1 MSTHS
6 FLTPLGRIDAF
17 ALEEEEL
24 LTSIKIEPNN
34 FSLNGGERW
43 ELSPFWERVETQF
56 IAYFEGRCT
65 QFSLPYRLEGSP
77 FQQSVWRALT
87 QIPYGALL
95 SYQEVANMIDAPTAV
110 RAVANAI
117 GLNPLPLLIPCHRVI
132 RSSGALGGYRWGI
145 ELKSALLQLEKQ
157 HNQ

>member
-43 ELSPFWERVETQF
+43 ELSPFWERVEAQF

-65 QFSLPYRLEGSP
+65 QFSLPYRLEGSL

-110 RAVANAI
+110 QAVANAI
-117 GLNPLPLLIPCHRVI
+117 GRNPLPLLIPCHRVI
-132 RSSGALGGYRWGI
+132 RSSGALGGYRWGV